1 MSLTVPFR
9 PAGQPPDGDVSA
21 GPSRTAADGEA
32 AAGEVP
38 GRVRLGALELRSALA
53 YLFLWAVV
61 LFVVEVAVLATSHE
75 ALSRL
80 GVLASISRAVATV
93 LDLQVPDTGVLPA
106 LELDALLPWL
116 LLGAAG
122 SALLWLLASLAVVL
136 VHNGICAVTGG
147 PRVRV
152 R

>member
-1 MSLTVPFR
+1 MFHAFSTAWA
-9 PAGQPPDGDVSA
+9 PAGESQMASPV
-21 GPSRTAADGEA
+21 GPAPDGEA
-32 AAGEVP
+32 PAGEVP

-53 YLFLWAVV
+53 YLVLWAGV

-80 GVLASISRAVATV
+80 GVLASVSRAVATV

-106 LELDALLPWL
+106 LELGALLPWL
-116 LLGAAG
+116 LLGAAA